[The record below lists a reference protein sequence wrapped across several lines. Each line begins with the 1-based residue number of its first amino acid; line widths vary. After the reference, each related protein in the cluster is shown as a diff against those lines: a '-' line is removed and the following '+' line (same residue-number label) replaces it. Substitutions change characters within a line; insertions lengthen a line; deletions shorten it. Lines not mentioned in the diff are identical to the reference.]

1 MNTTKVINGTTFHDE
16 TPIEV
21 CNILNDA
28 ISSSRSKRVRIF
40 LGDRETGKDWN
51 EFHDTIGYVSRSTG
65 LSKIPLI
72 IHNTR
77 SIGGGTILD
86 NCIVKITVDKKTVYQ
101 HPKYHCPIVIKD
113 CSVIDTENNKVIAN
127 CKDAEMTKRIFD
139 YLKGTRNN
147 Y

>member
-1 MNTTKVINGTTFHDE
+1 MDTKVINGTTFHAE

-28 ISSSRSKRVRIF
+28 ILSRHSKRIRIF

-51 EFHDTIGYVSRSTG
+51 EFFDNIGCVGRSTG
-65 LSKIPLI
+65 TSKIPLI

-77 SIGGGTILD
+77 SADGGVILD
-86 NCIVKITVDKKTVYQ
+86 NCIVKITVDKKTIYQ
-101 HPKYHCPIVIKD
+101 HPKYHCPIVID
-113 CSVIDTENNKVIAN
+113 GCSVIDTDDNKVIAN
-127 CKDAEMTKRIFD
+127 CKNAETAKKYFD

>member
-1 MNTTKVINGTTFHDE
+1 MDTKVINGTTFHAE

-28 ISSSRSKRVRIF
+28 ISSIHSKRIRIF

-51 EFHDTIGYVSRSTG
+51 EFHDTIGYVGRSTG
-65 LSKIPLI
+65 LTKIPLI
-72 IHNTR
+72 LHNKR
-77 SIGGGTILD
+77 STGGVAILD
-86 NCIVKITVDKKTVYQ
+86 DCIVKITVDKKTVYQ
-101 HPKYHCPIVIKD
+101 HLKYHCPIVING
-113 CSVIDTENNKVIAN
+113 CSVIDTEDNKDIAN
-127 CKDAEMTKRIFD
+127 CKDAETAKRIFD

>member
-1 MNTTKVINGTTFHDE
+1 MDTKVINGTTFHVE

-28 ISSSRSKRVRIF
+28 ISSRLSKRIRIF
-40 LGDRETGKDWN
+40 FGDKETGKDWN
-51 EFHDTIGYVSRSTG
+51 EFYDNIGYVGRSTG
-65 LSKIPLI
+65 LIKIPLM

-77 SIGGGTILD
+77 STGGGAILD
-86 NCIVKITVDKKTVYQ
+86 HCIVKITVDKKTVYQ
-101 HPKYHCPIVIKD
+101 HPKYHCPIVIKG
-113 CSVIDTENNKVIAN
+113 CSVIDTEDNNVIAN
-127 CKDAEMTKRIFD
+127 CKDAEMAKRYFD

>member
-1 MNTTKVINGTTFHDE
+1 MNTKVINGTTFHTE
-16 TPIEV
+16 TPIAV

-28 ISSSRSKRVRIF
+28 ISSRLSKRIRIF
-40 LGDRETGKDWN
+40 FGDKETGKDWN
-51 EFHDTIGYVSRSTG
+51 EFYDTIGYVGRSTG
-65 LSKIPLI
+65 LIKIPLM

-77 SIGGGTILD
+77 STGGGAILD
-86 NCIVKITVDKKTVYQ
+86 HCIVKITVDKKTVYQ

-113 CSVIDTENNKVIAN
+113 CSVIDTEDNKVIAN
-127 CKDAEMTKRIFD
+127 CKDAEMAKRYFD

>member
-1 MNTTKVINGTTFHDE
+1 MNTKVINGTTFHDE
-16 TPIEV
+16 TPIAV

-28 ISSSRSKRVRIF
+28 ISSRRLKRIRIF
-40 LGDRETGKDWN
+40 FGDKETGKDWN
-51 EFHDTIGYVSRSTG
+51 EFYDNIGYVGRSTG
-65 LSKIPLI
+65 LIKIPLM

-77 SIGGGTILD
+77 STGGGAILD
-86 NCIVKITVDKKTVYQ
+86 HCIVKITVDKKTVYQ

-113 CSVIDTENNKVIAN
+113 CSVIDTKNNKVIAN

>member
-1 MNTTKVINGTTFHDE
+1 MNTKVVNGTTFHAE
-16 TPIEV
+16 TPIKV

-28 ISSSRSKRVRIF
+28 ISSRCSKRIRIF

-51 EFHDTIGYVSRSTG
+51 EFFDNIGYVGRSTG
-65 LSKIPLI
+65 SSKIPLM

-77 SIGGGTILD
+77 STGGCAILD
-86 NCIVKITVDKKTVYQ
+86 DCIVKITVDKKTIYQ
-101 HPKYHCPIVIKD
+101 HPKYHCSIIVD
-113 CSVIDTENNKVIAN
+113 GSSVIDTEDNKVIAN
-127 CKDAEMTKRIFD
+127 CKNAETAKRYFD

>member
-1 MNTTKVINGTTFHDE
+1 MNTKVINGTTFHDE
-16 TPIEV
+16 TPIAV

-28 ISSSRSKRVRIF
+28 ISSRLSKRIRIF
-40 LGDRETGKDWN
+40 FGDRETGKDWN
-51 EFHDTIGYVSRSTG
+51 EFYDNIGYVGRSTG
-65 LSKIPLI
+65 LIKIPLM

-77 SIGGGTILD
+77 STGGGAILD
-86 NCIVKITVDKKTVYQ
+86 HCIVKITVDKKTVYQ

-127 CKDAEMTKRIFD
+127 CKDAEMAKRYFD

>member
-1 MNTTKVINGTTFHDE
+1 MNTKVINGTTFHDE
-16 TPIEV
+16 TPIAV

-28 ISSSRSKRVRIF
+28 ISSRLSKRIRIF
-40 LGDRETGKDWN
+40 FGDKETGKDWN
-51 EFHDTIGYVSRSTG
+51 EFYDTIGYVGRSTG
-65 LSKIPLI
+65 LIKIPLM

-77 SIGGGTILD
+77 STGGGAILD
-86 NCIVKITVDKKTVYQ
+86 HCIVKITVDKKTVYQ

-113 CSVIDTENNKVIAN
+113 CSVIDTEDNKVIAN
-127 CKDAEMTKRIFD
+127 CKDAEMAKRYFD

>member
-1 MNTTKVINGTTFHDE
+1 MNTKVINGTTFHDE
-16 TPIEV
+16 TPIAV

-28 ISSSRSKRVRIF
+28 ISSRLSKRIRIF
-40 LGDRETGKDWN
+40 FGDKETGKDWN
-51 EFHDTIGYVSRSTG
+51 EFYDNIGYVGRSTG
-65 LSKIPLI
+65 LIKIPLM

-77 SIGGGTILD
+77 STGGGAILD
-86 NCIVKITVDKKTVYQ
+86 HCIVKITVDKKTVYQ

-113 CSVIDTENNKVIAN
+113 CSVIDTEDNKVIAN
-127 CKDAEMTKRIFD
+127 CKDAEMAKRYFD

>member
-1 MNTTKVINGTTFHDE
+1 MDTKVINGTTFHAE

-28 ISSSRSKRVRIF
+28 ISSIHSKRIRIF

-51 EFHDTIGYVSRSTG
+51 EFHDTIGYVGRSTG
-65 LSKIPLI
+65 LIKIPLM

-77 SIGGGTILD
+77 SVGGGAILD
-86 NCIVKITVDKKTVYQ
+86 HCIVKITVDKKTIYQ
-101 HPKYHCPIVIKD
+101 HPKYYCPIIID
-113 CSVIDTENNKVIAN
+113 GCSVIDTEDNKVIAN
-127 CKDAEMTKRIFD
+127 CKNAETAKRYFG